1 MTEDAHS
8 SVADTDLNDIPDIR
22 MRELSRLLRLMAGR
36 LSQEG
41 LRAEAGI
48 TASVAT
54 INRWK
59 RAVETRYLQKPVKWT
74 DDQGQALTFLSTLL
88 EEQPRLTKG
97 GNPPLTGDLALISS
111 DIFEGFTRSLDMSTR
126 RMDILAESFPGDYLM
141 IAFSSSWPR
150 SFTVSV
156 VRVGVK
162 GMRRRGKET
171 VFTEVQINKS
181 TGNKEIYNGLIYG
194 HSEMWGMIGFSP
206 TQGYVRHYVAK
217 ERSPRVGKLIWMEGF
232 LVTTTGDNGGFSSPY
247 FMERI
252 PDGTFREQHCFD
264 NDERGRRNEGAA
276 GFLLHHFCDV
286 APFEQIVE
294 NYRSLESLTAP
305 YSGTLQVMG
314 GASALRF
321 LREFIQHAELHFH
334 QAHEQTRYSYERLKP
349 AQDEHWMSRLLK
361 TPLPERRAAEKS
373 PPPPG
378 QEPSRPSSS
387 ASPPED
393 GQRP

>member
-1 MTEDAHS
+1 MPDHS
-8 SVADTDLNDIPDIR
+8 TRSADTDLSAIPDIR
-22 MRELSRLLRLMAGR
+22 MRELARLMRHMVGQ
-36 LSQEG
+36 LSQER
-41 LRAEAGI
+41 LREEANLQ
-48 TASVAT
+48 ASVAT

-59 RAVETRYLQKPVKWT
+59 RAIEPRYLQDPVKWS
-74 DDQGQALTFLSTLL
+74 DDQQAALSFLSAFF
-88 EEQPRLTKG
+88 EERPATVAE
-97 GNPPLTGDLALISS
+97 PALTGDLTLESS
-111 DIFEGFTRSLDMSTR
+111 DIFEGFARSLDISPR

-162 GMRRRGKET
+162 GLKKRGKET

-181 TGNKEIYNGLIYG
+181 TNNKETYKGLVYG
-194 HSEMWGMIGFSP
+194 HSDMWGMIGFSP
-206 TQGYVRHYVAK
+206 SQGFVRHYVAK
-217 ERSPRVGKLIWMEGF
+217 ERSPRVGKMIWLQGF
-232 LVTTTGDNGGFSSPY
+232 LVTSTGDNGGFSSPF

-252 PDGTFREQHCFD
+252 PDGPFREQHCYD
-264 NDERGRRNEGAA
+264 DEERSRRREGAA

-294 NYRSLESLTAP
+294 SYRALESSTARHASTIEVMPGPRALT
-305 YSGTLQVMG
+305 
-314 GASALRF
+314 F

-361 TPLPERRAAEKS
+361 KPTRPDEARPVASPARPLD
-373 PPPPG
+373 PPG
-378 QEPSRPSSS
+378 DRGREP
-387 ASPPED
+387 
-393 GQRP
+393 